1 MLDQF
6 HGSQTFLTQTA
17 EMGVLGVRKTEGTP
31 FIFVFVDPSLR
42 RDQVEHITA
51 LANAHWSEDPVVVVP
66 RVLLPKPA
74 AAIALD
80 PRFGRSGVYARS
92 LDGQLRMAA

>member
-17 EMGVLGVRKTEGTP
+17 RIGVLGVRKTEGTP

-42 RDQVEHITA
+42 PEQVEHITT
-51 LANAHWSEDPVVVVP
+51 LANAHWPSEPVVVVP
-66 RVLLPKPA
+66 RVLLPTPA
-74 AAIALD
+74 AAVAVD
-80 PRFGRSGVYARS
+80 PRFYRRGVFARS